1 MLENGEAKEKEGSVV
16 SACVFPE
23 KEPVGRR
30 LENGGREREKSG
42 KKRGGDASITLEKR
56 KRRFVE
62 KELADRG
69 EMRRRRRGKR
79 QLGWLGRER
88 NGKIDRW
95 IQRGE
100 EKARGEEKE
109 TAGGIEPGRRYR
121 KERGKRGGCLSLS
134 PG

>member
-1 MLENGEAKEKEGSVV
+1 MAGGGRGEGEGKGERGGAVV

-56 KRRFVE
+56 KRRCTE
-62 KELADRG
+62 KEPANRG
-69 EMRRRRRGKR
+69 EMGRRRRGKR

-95 IQRGE
+95 I
-100 EKARGEEKE
+100 
-109 TAGGIEPGRRYR
+109 
-121 KERGKRGGCLSLS
+121 
-134 PG
+134 

>member
-1 MLENGEAKEKEGSVV
+1 MLWREGERRGEGEGKGERGGAVV

-56 KRRFVE
+56 KRRCTE
-62 KELADRG
+62 KEPANRG
-69 EMRRRRRGKR
+69 EMGRRRRGKR

-95 IQRGE
+95 I
-100 EKARGEEKE
+100 
-109 TAGGIEPGRRYR
+109 
-121 KERGKRGGCLSLS
+121 
-134 PG
+134 